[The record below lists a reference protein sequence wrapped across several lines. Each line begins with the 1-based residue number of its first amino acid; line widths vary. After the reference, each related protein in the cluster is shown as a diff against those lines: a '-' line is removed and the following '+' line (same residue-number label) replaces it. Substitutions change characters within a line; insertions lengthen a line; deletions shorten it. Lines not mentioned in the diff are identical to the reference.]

1 MTLEKVVKRDLK
13 DVQYYYLR
21 KGNIAEFVKETG
33 APHVLSLVEK
43 YNGYIRAASARV
55 YDLYGCLYI
64 QNKTQEAVA
73 IELGCSDEFV
83 RKIHKDMLEYFCECI
98 EKDKEEAGHGRD

>member
-1 MTLEKVVKRDLK
+1 MTLEKTVKKDLK

-21 KGNIAEFVKETG
+21 KSNIEELFRETG
-33 APHVLSLVEK
+33 TTEILSLVEK

-55 YDLYGCLYI
+55 YDIYGCLYI

-73 IELGCSDEFV
+73 IELGFSEEFV
-83 RKIHKDMLEYFCECI
+83 RKIHREMLEYLCECV
-98 EKDKEEAGHGRD
+98 KKEGGGKYGQD